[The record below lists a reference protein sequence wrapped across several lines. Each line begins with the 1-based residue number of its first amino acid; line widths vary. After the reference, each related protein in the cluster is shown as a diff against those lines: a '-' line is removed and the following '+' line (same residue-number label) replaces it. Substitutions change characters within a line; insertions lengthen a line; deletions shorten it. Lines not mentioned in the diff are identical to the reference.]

1 MNAVNEDSIECL
13 AQNVEAIDEL
23 LLNAE
28 QQLKKIGQYEELG
41 LVSDESA
48 PEYSLLMDSFNT
60 FSPIDQKIDI
70 YRNRFTMWS
79 ELDITVYQKSEVTR
93 SLGQIKRLTLVT
105 RNILRICRKVLGFPD
120 PEREQEE
127 LQMQLMMMGQ
137 QFK

>member
-60 FSPIDQKIDI
+60 FSPVDQKIDI

-93 SLGQIKRLTLVT
+93 SLGQIKRLALVT
-105 RNILRICRKVLGFPD
+105 RNILRICRKVLGIPD